1 MTEREAEIKLYSTIE
16 DTAMIP
22 VGYVDNL
29 ISQIY
34 KDFRKEKTNLKK
46 ILNLNLKYKQKKRKW
61 NIYNTR

>member
-46 ILNLNLKYKQKKRKW
+46 ILNLNLKYKQKKRK
-61 NIYNTR
+61 

>member
-1 MTEREAEIKLYSTIE
+1 MTEREAEIKLYSALE

-29 ISQIY
+29 IGQIY

-46 ILNLNLKYKQKKRKW
+46 ILNLNLKHKNKKRK
-61 NIYNTR
+61 